1 MNSADIIHL
10 LLLHKQAHDKEALH
24 NHSMGVYTNNRSR
37 LSVYVPSGAYL
48 YTTGYVHNRRNGS
61 SYLPHT
67 MHRTCRFPQFL
78 TYVTFDHRD
87 SLLYIY

>member
-24 NHSMGVYTNNRSR
+24 NHSMCVYTNNRSR
-37 LSVYVPSGAYL
+37 LCAYVPGWAYL
-48 YTTGYVHNRRNGS
+48 YTTGYVHNRRSGS

-67 MHRTCRFPQFL
+67 IEHVDFPNF
-78 TYVTFDHRD
+78 
-87 SLLYIY
+87 